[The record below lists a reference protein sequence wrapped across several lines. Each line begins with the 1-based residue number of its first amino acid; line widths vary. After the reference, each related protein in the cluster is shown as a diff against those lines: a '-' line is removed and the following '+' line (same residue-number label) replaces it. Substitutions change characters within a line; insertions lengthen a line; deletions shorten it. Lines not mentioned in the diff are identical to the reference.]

1 MTTQPSPIPVR
12 PVQPD
17 PASVHV
23 MRAAFAAFKC
33 AALGTAA
40 DPADAVAICA
50 ELFPGDSVARSFLTR
65 ADATVGTT
73 TTSGWAAELAQT
85 ATAAFLASL
94 APVSAAAGLM
104 QRGLSVPL
112 GGYGDAVIPARAT
125 APSALTG
132 VAEGAPIP
140 VRMQTITSATLTP
153 HKVAAIIAL
162 TRELARR
169 SSAQQVFET
178 MLREDAAVAL
188 DAAYFSTSAESAST
202 HQGLLYGLSTSFWP
216 GDVIG
221 AMAALAASVSAS
233 GSGEVVFVT
242 SSGLASVAPM
252 LAPTLRAAFLPSLAV
267 PDGRLIAIDPRSL
280 VHGFGP
286 DAQIYSS
293 AETLLH
299 MSDVPLEIV
308 ADDTTVADPTRSMWQ
323 TNGIATRIILDI
335 AFAARRTG
343 AVQYADGVQW

>member
-1 MTTQPSPIPVR
+1 
-12 PVQPD
+12 
-17 PASVHV
+17 

-33 AALGTAA
+33 AALGKAN
-40 DPADAVAICA
+40 DPTDAVAVCA

-65 ADATVGTT
+65 ADATVATT

-104 QRGLSVPL
+104 LRGLTVPL

-188 DAAYFSTSAESAST
+188 DAAYFSTSAESAA
-202 HQGLLYGLSTSFWP
+202 HIRDCLRPVNFVLAGRCHWRDGRP
-216 GDVIG
+216 GGIG
-221 AMAALAASVSAS
+221 VGERLGRGGFRYEFRARLGGSDPGANFASC
-233 GSGEVVFVT
+233 F
-242 SSGLASVAPM
+242 
-252 LAPTLRAAFLPSLAV
+252 PSDLAV

-286 DAQIYSS
+286 DAQIDSS

-299 MSDVPLEIV
+299 MSDAPLEIV

-343 AVQYADGVQW
+343 AVQYADSVQW